1 MKELTRKEAHDL
13 RLEYKEGFELWQT
26 DYEKQR
32 DHHVKQF
39 IEWLYNTG
47 RKIKGKKYVSQ
58 K

>member
-13 RLEYKEGFELWQT
+13 RDEYREGFGLWKVS
-26 DYEKQR
+26 YEQQR
-32 DHHVKQF
+32 DFHVKQF

-47 RKIKGKKYVSQ
+47 RKITGRKYVSQ